1 MANVIDSSA
10 QPSWPPQEEERVNCC
25 SQLLYTW
32 LSPLFVKAAQKAH
45 ENDAISQE
53 DLCGLPSKDHAS
65 TLAAIFQES
74 WDKNSLLAMSK
85 FQLNKGKCGSGAN
98 DPPPTT
104 DHRPPTTIDSTFLPP
119 PPPRHEHQH
128 QHSHTRPQ

>member
-1 MANVIDSSA
+1 MANVVDSSA
-10 QPSWPPQEEERVNCC
+10 PPTWPLQEEERVNCC

-32 LSPLFVKAAQKAH
+32 LSPLFVKAAQKAK
-45 ENDAISQE
+45 EQDAISQE

-74 WDKNSLLAMSK
+74 WDKNSVLAMSK
-85 FQLNKGKCGSGAN
+85 FQLNKGKCVFRRKTIHQ
-98 DPPPTT
+98 PPN
-104 DHRPPTTIDSTFLPP
+104 HQLIQTFLSLPL

-128 QHSHTRPQ
+128 QRSHTRPQRH

>member
-10 QPSWPPQEEERVNCC
+10 PPIWPLQEEERVNCC

-32 LSPLFVKAAQKAH
+32 LSPLFVKAAQKAK
-45 ENDAISQE
+45 EQDAISQE

-74 WDKNSLLAMSK
+74 WDKNSVLAMSK
-85 FQLNKGKCGSGAN
+85 FQLNKGKSVFSGAKRSTN
-98 DPPPTT
+98 HPTT
-104 DHRPPTTIDSTFLPP
+104 DSNISLPP
-119 PPPRHEHQH
+119 PAPP
-128 QHSHTRPQ
+128 PQA